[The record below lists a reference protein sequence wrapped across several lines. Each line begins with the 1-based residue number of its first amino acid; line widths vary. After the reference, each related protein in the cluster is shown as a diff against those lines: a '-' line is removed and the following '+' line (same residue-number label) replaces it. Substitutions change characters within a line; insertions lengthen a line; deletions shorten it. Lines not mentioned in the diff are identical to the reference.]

1 MAAEDSAVRRAG
13 AQLYNPSIFNIDR
26 ALGFASDEAF
36 AMASEVRRAV
46 KRMAEIRRRRTRLER
61 ERHTVRKLLPGAYG
75 KMAAIHRHQMRLERE
90 RHAIVR
96 GLLFGPH
103 GQIFWKSE
111 RELSLIR
118 PGIRREKVSWLMHEL
133 EEASRKV

>member
-1 MAAEDSAVRRAG
+1 MAAEDSAVRRAS
-13 AQLYNPSIFNIDR
+13 AQLFDPSIFNIDR

-36 AMASEVRRAV
+36 EMVSEVRRAV

-61 ERHTVRKLLPGAYG
+61 ERQTVRKLMFVSHS
-75 KMAAIHRHQMRLERE
+75 KIDAIHRHRMRLERQ

-96 GLLFGPH
+96 KLLFGSH
-103 GQIFWKSE
+103 GKIFWRSE

-118 PGIRREKVSWLMHEL
+118 PGIRRAKAAWLMCEL
-133 EEASRKV
+133 EQASRQI